1 VSPTPSA
8 PRRGGAHAPGQ
19 APGLEAAA
27 VADGTP
33 ADPAG
38 ARPAGRLRRW
48 APVTVLMTAVILA
61 TAGCQSTT
69 FTRLGLPV
77 PVTRQG
83 EVVVTLWRGSWIAAF
98 GVGAVVWGMILWAVI
113 FHRKRSDRPPRQ
125 VRYNLPIE
133 IMYTVVPFIMV
144 GVFFFF
150 TARDEDFINKLPPRP
165 DVTVNVTGYQWS
177 WQFQYPGFKVP
188 GSPTGVV
195 TEQGAPWPGRLPT
208 LVIPENRTVRFNL
221 VSLDVVH
228 SFWIVPFEFK
238 RDVVPGHPNHFQVTP
253 IKTGSFIGRC
263 TELCGVFHSRMLFTV
278 KIVTPAQFQQWI
290 SAQQQLQQKS
300 AGGA

>member
-1 VSPTPSA
+1 M
-8 PRRGGAHAPGQ
+8 
-19 APGLEAAA
+19 
-27 VADGTP
+27 ADGGP
-33 ADPAG
+33 ARPAG

-48 APVTVLMTAVILA
+48 APVTVLMTAVILG

-77 PVTRQG
+77 PVTKQG

-150 TARDEDFINKLPPRP
+150 TARDENFIDKLPSRP
-165 DVTVNVTGYQWS
+165 DVTVTVTGYQWS

-188 GSPTGVV
+188 GSSTGVV
-195 TEQGAPWPGRLPT
+195 TEQGVPWPGRLPT

-238 RDVVPGHPNHFQVTP
+238 RDVVPGHPNHFAVTP
-253 IKTGSFIGRC
+253 IRTGTFIGRC
-263 TELCGVFHSRMLFTV
+263 TELCGVYHSRMLFTV
-278 KIVTPAQFQQWI
+278 KIVTPAQFQRWI

-300 AGGA
+300 AGSA

>member
-1 VSPTPSA
+1 
-8 PRRGGAHAPGQ
+8 
-19 APGLEAAA
+19 
-27 VADGTP
+27 VADGAP
-33 ADPAG
+33 AAPAG
-38 ARPAGRLRRW
+38 TRPAGRLRRW
-48 APVTVLMTAVILA
+48 APVTVLMTVVILA

-77 PVTRQG
+77 PVTKQG

-98 GVGAVVWGMILWAVI
+98 AVGAVVWGMIVWAVI

-150 TARDEDFINKLPPRP
+150 TARDENFINKLPPNP

-238 RDVVPGHPNHFQVTP
+238 RDVIPGHPNHFEVTP
-253 IKTGSFIGRC
+253 IKTGTSIGHC
-263 TELCGVFHSRMLFTV
+263 TELCGVYHSRMLFTV

-290 SAQQQLQQKS
+290 SAQQQFQQKS

>member
-1 VSPTPSA
+1 MLL
-8 PRRGGAHAPGQ
+8 GA
-19 APGLEAAA
+19 
-27 VADGTP
+27 V
-33 ADPAG
+33 
-38 ARPAGRLRRW
+38 
-48 APVTVLMTAVILA
+48 VLG

-77 PVTRQG
+77 PVTKQG

-98 GVGAVVWGMILWAVI
+98 CVGAVVWGMILWAVI

-150 TARDEDFINKLPPRP
+150 TARDENYIDKLPPNP

-177 WQFQYPGFKVP
+177 WEFQYPQYKTP
-188 GSPTGVV
+188 GGTGPGIV
-195 TEQGAPWPGRLPT
+195 TDTGQPWPGRLPL
-208 LVIPENRTVRFNL
+208 LVIPTNETVRFNL
-221 VSLDVVH
+221 VSIDVVH

-238 RDVVPGHPNHFQVTP
+238 RDVVPGHPNHFEVTP
-253 IKTGSFIGRC
+253 IRTGTFTGRC
-263 TELCGVFHSRMLFTV
+263 TELCGVYHSRMLFRV
-278 KIVTPAQFQQWI
+278 KIVTPAQFRTWI
-290 SAQQQLQQKS
+290 SAQQHAQSS

>member
-1 VSPTPSA
+1 
-8 PRRGGAHAPGQ
+8 
-19 APGLEAAA
+19 
-27 VADGTP
+27 VADGGP
-33 ADPAG
+33 ARPAG

-48 APVTVLMTAVILA
+48 APVTVLMTAVILG

-77 PVTRQG
+77 PVTKQG

-150 TARDEDFINKLPPRP
+150 TARDENFINAVPSRP
-165 DVTVNVTGYQWS
+165 DVTVTVTGYQWS

-188 GSPTGVV
+188 GSTAGVV
-195 TEQGAPWPGRLPT
+195 TEQGTPWPGRLPT

-238 RDVVPGHPNHFQVTP
+238 RDVVPGHPNHFAVTP
-253 IKTGSFIGRC
+253 IRTGTFIGRC
-263 TELCGVFHSRMLFTV
+263 TELCGVYHSRMLFTV
-278 KIVTPAQFQQWI
+278 KIVTPAQFQRWI

-300 AGGA
+300 AGSA

>member
-1 VSPTPSA
+1 MSPTPSA
-8 PRRGGAHAPGQ
+8 PRHRGAHDPGHE
-19 APGLEAAA
+19 PGAEATRWA
-27 VADGTP
+27 
-33 ADPAG
+33 
-38 ARPAGRLRRW
+38 RRW
-48 APVTVLMTAVILA
+48 ALRAVLLGAVVLG

-77 PVTRQG
+77 PVTKQG

-98 GVGAVVWGMILWAVI
+98 AVGAVVWGMILWAVI
-113 FHRKRSDRPPRQ
+113 FHRKNSDRPPRQ

-150 TARDEDFINKLPPRP
+150 TARDENFINKLPPNP
-165 DVTVNVTGYQWS
+165 DVTVNVTGWQWT
-177 WQFQYPGFKVP
+177 WQFQYPQYSTP
-188 GSPTGVV
+188 GAGTGMV
-195 TEQGAPWPGRLPT
+195 TEQGQPWPGRLPL
-208 LVIPENRTVRFNL
+208 LVIPENETVRFNL

-238 RDVVPGHPNHFQVTP
+238 RDVVPGHPNHFEVTP
-253 IKTGSFIGRC
+253 IKTGTFIGRC
-263 TELCGVFHSRMLFTV
+263 TELCGVYHSRMLFRV
-278 KIVTPAQFQQWI
+278 KIVTPAQFRTWI
-290 SAQQQLQQKS
+290 SAQQHAQSS

>member
-1 VSPTPSA
+1 M
-8 PRRGGAHAPGQ
+8 
-19 APGLEAAA
+19 
-27 VADGTP
+27 ADGTP
-33 ADPAG
+33 AGPAG

-48 APVTVLMTAVILA
+48 APVTVLMTAVIVA

-77 PVTRQG
+77 PVTKQG

-150 TARDEDFINKLPPRP
+150 TARDENFINKLPPRP

-177 WQFQYPGFKVP
+177 WQFQYPGFRVP
-188 GSPTGVV
+188 RSPTGVV

-238 RDVVPGHPNHFQVTP
+238 RDVIPGHPNHFEVTP
-253 IKTGSFIGRC
+253 IRTGSFTGHC
-263 TELCGVFHSRMLFTV
+263 TELCGVYHSRMLFTV

>member
-1 VSPTPSA
+1 VSPTPGA
-8 PRRGGAHAPGQ
+8 PSQRGAHDPGRV
-19 APGLEAAA
+19 PG
-27 VADGTP
+27 ADT
-33 ADPAG
+33 
-38 ARPAGRLRRW
+38 ARRVRRW
-48 APVTVLMTAVILA
+48 ALRSVLLGAVVLG

-77 PVTRQG
+77 PVTKQG

-98 GVGAVVWGMILWAVI
+98 CVGAVVWGMILWAVI
-113 FHRKRSDRPPRQ
+113 FHRKNSDRPPRQ

-150 TARDEDFINKLPPRP
+150 TARDENYINKLPPNP
-165 DVTVNVTGYQWS
+165 DVTVNVTGYQWG
-177 WQFQYPGFKVP
+177 WQFQYPQYTV
-188 GSPTGVV
+188 TGNGTGMV
-195 TEQGAPWPGRLPT
+195 TEQGQSWPGRLPL
-208 LVIPENRTVRFNL
+208 LVIPENETVRFNL
-221 VSLDVVH
+221 VSVDVVH

-238 RDVVPGHPNHFQVTP
+238 RDVVPGHPNHFEVTP

-263 TELCGVFHSRMLFTV
+263 TELCGVYHSRMLFRV
-278 KIVTPAQFQQWI
+278 KIVTPAQFRTWI
-290 SAQQQLQQKS
+290 SAQQQAQSS

>member
-1 VSPTPSA
+1 
-8 PRRGGAHAPGQ
+8 
-19 APGLEAAA
+19 
-27 VADGTP
+27 VADGGP
-33 ADPAG
+33 ARPAG

-48 APVTVLMTAVILA
+48 APVTVLMTAVILG

-69 FTRLGLPV
+69 FSRLGLPV
-77 PVTRQG
+77 PVTKQG

-150 TARDEDFINKLPPRP
+150 TARDENFINAMPSRP
-165 DVTVNVTGYQWS
+165 DVTVTVTGYQWS

-188 GSPTGVV
+188 GSTAGVV
-195 TEQGAPWPGRLPT
+195 TEQGAPWPGRMPT

-238 RDVVPGHPNHFQVTP
+238 RDVVPGHPNHFAVTP
-253 IKTGSFIGRC
+253 IRTGTFTGRC
-263 TELCGVFHSRMLFTV
+263 TELCGVYHSRMLFTV
-278 KIVTPAQFQQWI
+278 KIVTPAQFQRWI

-300 AGGA
+300 AGSA